1 MRKIVSWVLLGVG
14 AFLLVA
20 AVVAS
25 VWAPG
30 QVKRAPIDTD
40 STTRLAGT
48 AERLDASAGEVVDL
62 DVRAV
67 SITEADSNVSD
78 DEIVV
83 YVNTVCLVVDVPDT
97 PDCGEPGT
105 GEDADP
111 NVINIAT
118 DVFATDRETG
128 LAVNDPEYLPA
139 DAEPHEGLINKFPF
153 DTEKT
158 DYPFWDGVLDQA
170 VTAQYVGETTIDG
183 LEVYEFNYVVTEEP
197 ANVIGDV
204 EGLYSMDKTIWAEPR
219 TGKIVDQ
226 EQHDVRT
233 LPDGSPLLDLRLSF
247 TDEQVEAD
255 VADARDS
262 LDSLNLLTRT
272 VPIIGYVGG
281 PLLILVGAGMLLMAA
296 ARSRR
301 A

>member
-14 AFLLVA
+14 AFLLVT

-67 SITEADSNVSD
+67 SITEADSNASD

-139 DAEPHEGLINKFPF
+139 DAEPHEGLVNKFPF
-153 DTEKT
+153 DTEKK
-158 DYPFWDGVLDQA
+158 DYPFWDGVLDRA

-183 LEVYEFNYVVTEEP
+183 LDVYEFNYVVEEEP
-197 ANVIGDV
+197 ATVVGDI

-233 LPDGSPLLDLRLSF
+233 LEDGSPLLDLRLAF
-247 TDEQVEAD
+247 TDEQVAAD
-255 VADARDS
+255 VADAEDS

-272 VPIIGYVGG
+272 VPIVGYVAG